1 MGRRQEIVDLKMA
14 GDEFLKSIETNFK
27 KAIACLQKSDS
38 GKFLTEDL
46 ANQIMMANATYVVR
60 FGVRLRGKIHTF
72 TGYRSVHS
80 DHFEPVKGGIRYDM
94 AVNQEEVEAL
104 AALMTYKCSLVEVP
118 FGGSKGG
125 LIINIRD
132 WSEEEMERI
141 TRRFT
146 QELAK
151 RDLIHPSQN
160 VPAPDVGTGEREMAW
175 MADEYR
181 RLNPTDLNA
190 WACVTGKPVNKGG
203 ISGRTEATGRG
214 VEYALKA
221 FFDHP
226 KDVEK
231 TGLTPGLAGKRVIV
245 QGLGNVGYH
254 AALFLSKE
262 DKCLITHVI
271 ERDGS
276 IINKDGIDIE
286 HLKNHIFSK
295 GTVKGYNG
303 FVEKGSEI
311 LEEDADILIPAA
323 MELVINKENADRI
336 KCPLI
341 IEAANGP
348 VSSEADEILNRKGTI
363 IIPDMYANAGGVTV
377 SYFEWIKNLSRIRLG
392 RLQRRAQENQVN
404 VLVEAMEEMTGVQF
418 PEGYKERAV
427 KGASEVDLVRSGL
440 EDTMRNSYKVISDVW
455 NNDNNVSDLRTAAMM
470 VAVKRVAQSYSS
482 LGI

>member
-1 MGRRQEIVDLKMA
+1 MA
-14 GDEFLKSIETNFK
+14 GHEFLKSIEVNYK
-27 KAIACLQKSDS
+27 KAVECLQKTEGKEVYSD
-38 GKFLTEDL
+38 EL
-46 ANQIMMANATYVVR
+46 AGQIMTANSTYVVR
-60 FGVRLRGKIHTF
+60 FGVRLRGTIYTF

-80 DHFEPVKGGIRYDM
+80 DHFEPVKGGIRYDLE
-94 AVNQEEVEAL
+94 VNQDEVEAL

-125 LIINIRD
+125 LEINIRD
-132 WSEEEMERI
+132 WTEEELERI

-181 RLNPTDLNA
+181 KLNPTDLNA

-203 ISGRTEATGRG
+203 IGGRTEATGRG
-214 VEYALKA
+214 VQYALRA

-226 KDVEK
+226 NDVKK
-231 TGLTPGLAGKRVIV
+231 TGLTPGLKGKRVIV

-254 AALFLSKE
+254 AALFLSNE
-262 DKCLITHVI
+262 DGCLITHVI

-276 IINKDGIDIE
+276 VINPKGVNIKE
-286 HLKNHIFSK
+286 LREHIFK
-295 GTVKGYNG
+295 NGGVKGFEG
-303 FVEKGSEI
+303 FVQKGAEI

-323 MELVINKENADRI
+323 MELVINKGNAEKI
-336 KCPLI
+336 KTPLI

-348 VSSEADEILNRKGTI
+348 VSSEADEILTQKGVI
-363 IIPDMYANAGGVTV
+363 IIPDLYANAGGVTV

-392 RLQRRAQENQVN
+392 RLQRRAQENQTT
-404 VLVEAMEEMTGVQF
+404 LMIEALEKMTGTKF
-418 PEGYKERAV
+418 PNEYKDLVMQGSAEI
-427 KGASEVDLVRSGL
+427 DLVRSGL
-440 EDTMRNSYKVISDVW
+440 EDTMRSTYNVISNVW
-455 NNDNNVSDLRTAAMM
+455 NNNPNANDLRTSAMM
-470 VAVKRVAQSYSS
+470 VSVKRVMDSYHS
-482 LGI
+482 LGL

>member
-1 MGRRQEIVDLKMA
+1 MA
-14 GDEFLKSIETNFK
+14 GHEFLKSIEVNYK
-27 KAIACLQKSDS
+27 KAVECLQKTEGKEVYSD
-38 GKFLTEDL
+38 EL
-46 ANQIMMANATYVVR
+46 AGQIMTSNSTYVVR
-60 FGVRLRGKIHTF
+60 FGVRLRGTIYTF

-80 DHFEPVKGGIRYDM
+80 DHFEPVKGGIRYDVE
-94 AVNQEEVEAL
+94 VNQDEVEAL

-125 LIINIRD
+125 LEINIRD
-132 WSEEEMERI
+132 WTEEELERI

-181 RLNPTDLNA
+181 KLNPTDLNA

-203 ISGRTEATGRG
+203 IGGRTEATGRG
-214 VEYALKA
+214 VQYALRA

-226 KDVEK
+226 NDVK
-231 TGLTPGLAGKRVIV
+231 KSGLTPGLKGKRVIV

-254 AALFLSKE
+254 AALFLSNE
-262 DKCLITHVI
+262 DECLITHVI

-276 IINKDGIDIE
+276 VINPKGVNIKELRD
-286 HLKNHIFSK
+286 HIFK
-295 GTVKGYNG
+295 NGGVKGFEG
-303 FVEKGSEI
+303 FVQKGAEV

-323 MELVINKENADRI
+323 MELVINKGNAEKI
-336 KCPLI
+336 KTPLI

-348 VSSEADEILNRKGTI
+348 VSSEADEILTQKGVI
-363 IIPDMYANAGGVTV
+363 IIPDLYANAGGVTV

-392 RLQRRAQENQVN
+392 RLQRRAQENQTT
-404 VLVEAMEEMTGVQF
+404 LMIKALEKMTGSKF
-418 PEGYKERAV
+418 PDEYKDLVMQGSAEI
-427 KGASEVDLVRSGL
+427 DLVRSGL
-440 EDTMRNSYKVISDVW
+440 EDTMRNTYNVISNVW
-455 NNDNNVSDLRTAAMM
+455 NNNPNANDLRTSAMM
-470 VAVKRVAQSYSS
+470 VSVKRVMDSYHS
-482 LGI
+482 LGL

>member
-1 MGRRQEIVDLKMA
+1 MA
-14 GDEFLKSIETNFK
+14 GYEFLKSIEVNYK
-27 KAIACLQKSDS
+27 KAVECLQKTE
-38 GKFLTEDL
+38 GKEVYSNEL
-46 ANQIMMANATYVVR
+46 AGQIMTANSTYVVR
-60 FGVRLRGKIHTF
+60 FGVRLRGTIYTF

-80 DHFEPVKGGIRYDM
+80 DHFEPVKGGIRYDVE
-94 AVNQEEVEAL
+94 VNQDEVEAL

-125 LIINIRD
+125 LEINIRD
-132 WSEEEMERI
+132 WTEEELERI

-181 RLNPTDLNA
+181 KLNPTDLNA

-203 ISGRTEATGRG
+203 IGGRTEATGRG
-214 VEYALKA
+214 VQYALRA

-226 KDVEK
+226 NDVKK
-231 TGLTPGLAGKRVIV
+231 TGLTPGLKGKRVIV

-254 AALFLSKE
+254 AALFLSNE
-262 DKCLITHVI
+262 DGCLITHVI

-276 IINKDGIDIE
+276 VINPKGVNIKELREYIF
-286 HLKNHIFSK
+286 KN
-295 GTVKGYNG
+295 GGVKGFEG
-303 FVEKGSEI
+303 FVQKGAEV

-323 MELVINKENADRI
+323 MELVINKGNAEKI
-336 KCPLI
+336 KTPLI

-348 VSSEADEILNRKGTI
+348 VSSEADEILTQKGVI
-363 IIPDMYANAGGVTV
+363 IIPDLYANAGGVTV

-392 RLQRRAQENQVN
+392 RLQRRAQENQTR
-404 VLVEAMEEMTGVQF
+404 LMIEALEKMTGTKF
-418 PEGYKERAV
+418 PNEYKDLVMQGSAEI
-427 KGASEVDLVRSGL
+427 DLVRSGL
-440 EDTMRNSYKVISDVW
+440 EDTMRSTYNVISNVW
-455 NNDNNVSDLRTAAMM
+455 NNNPNANDLRTSAMM
-470 VAVKRVAQSYSS
+470 VSVKRVMDSYHS
-482 LGI
+482 LGL